1 MPQLTSPPLAPHEL
15 QHVNLQA
22 FAADL
27 EALKQRALAEL
38 GEQDYRHLRKME
50 RWGRLCT
57 LAGYGTAWIFPNPL
71 SALLI
76 SQGNLT
82 RWALF
87 NHHIGHRGY
96 DRIKNIPARYHSKT
110 FAKGWRRW
118 IDWPDWI
125 TPAAWNFEHNVL
137 HHYHTGETLDPDL
150 LERNVELMRRIKAPL
165 WLKYL
170 ITFFFMCTWKLSY
183 YAPNTLW
190 MEQQVRRRKQ
200 QGTKGAVRLDQ
211 MMEAEPT
218 ATYHGTK
225 LLLPFSRN
233 GLDFWARCVLP
244 YATYRFVLLPALFLP
259 LGAPVALSV
268 LLTSVMAEVFTN
280 IHSFLII
287 VPNHSGEDLYRFD
300 GPIQNKDEFYFRQ
313 VIGSVNYSGG
323 SDLKDFLQGWLNYQI
338 EHHLWPDLPMHTYRK
353 LQPQVE
359 AVCQKHGVP
368 YVSESLWQRVRKMLR
383 LMVGQ
388 ASMQRLPADLPRIL
402 NTN

>member
-1 MPQLTSPPLAPHEL
+1 MSQLTAPSAPAATL
-15 QHVNLQA
+15 QQIDIKS
-22 FAADL
+22 FAAEL
-27 EALKQRALAEL
+27 EALKQDALKNI
-38 GEQDYRHLRKME
+38 GDKDYRHLRKME
-50 RWGRLCT
+50 RWGRACT
-57 LAGYGTAWIFPNPL
+57 LLGYGTAWIFPNPV

-96 DRIKNIPARYHSKT
+96 DRLKNIPERYHSKH
-110 FAKGWRRW
+110 FARGWRRW

-150 LERNVELMRRIKAPL
+150 LERNVDLMRRINAPL

-170 ITFFFMCTWKLSY
+170 ITLFFMCTWKLSY

-190 MEQQVRRRKQ
+190 MEQKMRRRKKEGKQ
-200 QGTKGAVRLDQ
+200 SPQRLDQ
-211 MMEAEPT
+211 MMAAEPT
-218 ATYHGTK
+218 LTYHGTK

-233 GLDFWARCVLP
+233 GLDFWGRCVLP
-244 YATYRFVLLPALFLP
+244 YAFYRFALLPALFLP
-259 LGAPVALSV
+259 LGKTAAFSV
-268 LLTSVMAEVFTN
+268 LLTSVLAEIFTN

-287 VPNHSGEDLYRFD
+287 VPNHSGEDLYRFE
-300 GPIQNKDEFYFRQ
+300 GPIQSKDAFYFRQ

-323 SDLKDFLQGWLNYQI
+323 TDLKDFLQGWLNYQI
-338 EHHLWPDLPMHTYRK
+338 EHHLWPDLPMHTYRE
-353 LQPQVE
+353 LQPKVE
-359 AVCQKHGVP
+359 AVCRKYGVP
-368 YVSESLWQRVRKMLR
+368 YVSEGLGQRVRKMLR

-388 ASMQRLPADLPRIL
+388 ASMRRLPADL
-402 NTN
+402 NA